1 VAGAFTIDGCGGPF
15 ITSVSG
21 DPHAV
26 VGLSLPL
33 LRTLLA
39 EIGLGIHELW
49 SDS

>member
-1 VAGAFTIDGCGGPF
+1 
-15 ITSVSG
+15 VSG